1 MHSQHRHAPSEAGDR
16 FTCAGKLSTYQQS
29 PLRTSKKRDGE
40 KRTSPL
46 GIPYR
51 EKGQRKET
59 GWASKRSQLAHA
71 RPRARDIVGGV
82 VEKALV
88 AFKGTRGRGRTSE
101 KIWARIAWRVGP
113 QAFERAIDEKL
124 SEDHHDGQ
132 PRNPA
137 ATFQKFLNK
146 QFPKPGGAR

>member
-16 FTCAGKLSTYQQS
+16 LTCAGKLSTYQQS

-46 GIPYR
+46 CIPYR

-71 RPRARDIVGGV
+71 RPRARDIVGEV

-88 AFKGTRGRGRTSE
+88 AFGGTRGPGRTSE
-101 KIWARIAWRVGP
+101 KVWAAIAWRVGP
-113 QAFERAIDEKL
+113 QAFDRAVEDKL
-124 SEDHHDGQ
+124 AEDRCDGR
-132 PRNPA
+132 PRDPA
-137 ATFQKFLNK
+137 ATFQSFLNK
-146 QFPKPGGAR
+146 RFPKRGGAR